1 MNVMVDG
8 DTYHPNDN
16 SHYPVESE
24 PNGLLSLQSN
34 GRLPQGLQG
43 FGRSCLKRESGGA
56 KSCWFKRLAGLANK
70 THLKIKIL
78 ITILLLERAP

>member
-24 PNGLLSLQSN
+24 PNGLLSLQSY

-43 FGRSCLKRESGGA
+43 LGRSCLKRQAGGT
-56 KSCWFKRLAGLANK
+56 KSCWFRRLAAPVRVKELN
-70 THLKIKIL
+70 
-78 ITILLLERAP
+78 TILLLGRAP